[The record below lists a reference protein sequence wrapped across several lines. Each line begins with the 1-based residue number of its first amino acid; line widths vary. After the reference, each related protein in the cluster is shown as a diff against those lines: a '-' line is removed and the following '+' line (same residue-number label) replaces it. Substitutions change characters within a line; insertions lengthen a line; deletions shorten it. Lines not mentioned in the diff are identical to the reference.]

1 MRISIEDRLRL
12 RDGMGMGYDQFI
24 WEMKRELIKG
34 GLDLT
39 VLGEDER
46 DPDAWEVQRRLYL
59 DGVGA
64 NDLQDAYV
72 KVKNSV
78 IGVIWSFRQA
88 LEGLELNE
96 MPSQAFPGAV
106 AIGPERTA
114 RIINTVLN
122 VSVIMMVSLMDGM
135 TDMLMG
141 MTGAMAGAF
150 GGQGAEEEVH
160 EAIPEAK
167 AKVQEDK
174 YFTEMFGELTKWMG
188 TLPEL
193 PKQGPPCDRPQVRS
207 SIQLAPE
214 IGHVRRA
221 AAPLVPGLGALHDQG
236 HLGVALLLGNRSLD
250 RGPLLPQ
257 EPVVEHLHR
266 VHLTAPAEV
275 ERIGMLVTHDAAADR
290 GHRALPGVPVE
301 VSTALRTSHGR
312 TSGTYCGV
320 MSVGG

>member
-1 MRISIEDRLRL
+1 MSAAKGKMLDLVMDWARGTGYEVASLPDTGNDFVVELSERPELPSVQFVHRRPELAYMLVVSQVRIPVEDRLRL
-12 RDGMGMGYDQFI
+12 RDGMGMGYDHFI

-64 NDLQDAYV
+64 NDLHDAYV
-72 KVKNSV
+72 KVKNSI
-78 IGVIWSFRQA
+78 IGVIWSYRQA
-88 LEGLELNE
+88 MEGLEQRE
-96 MPSQAFPGAV
+96 MPSQTVPGAV

-135 TDMLMG
+135 TDMMMG

-150 GGQGAEEEVH
+150 GGEEAEEEVQ

-167 AKVQEDK
+167 AKVREMISEVRTDYRAKVQARLDEIEELIVDPAFDAGPEIVDIYEFGLPMLTEELNDEEIEQYVRLLVQEDK
-174 YFTEMFGELTKWMG
+174 YFTEMFGELTRWMG

-193 PKQGPPCDRPQVRS
+193 PK
-207 SIQLAPE
+207 
-214 IGHVRRA
+214 
-221 AAPLVPGLGALHDQG
+221 
-236 HLGVALLLGNRSLD
+236 
-250 RGPLLPQ
+250 
-257 EPVVEHLHR
+257 
-266 VHLTAPAEV
+266 
-275 ERIGMLVTHDAAADR
+275 
-290 GHRALPGVPVE
+290 
-301 VSTALRTSHGR
+301 
-312 TSGTYCGV
+312 
-320 MSVGG
+320 